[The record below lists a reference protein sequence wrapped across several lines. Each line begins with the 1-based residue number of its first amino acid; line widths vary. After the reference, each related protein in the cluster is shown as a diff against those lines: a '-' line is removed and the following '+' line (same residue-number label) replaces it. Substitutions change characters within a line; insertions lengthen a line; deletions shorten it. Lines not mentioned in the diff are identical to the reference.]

1 MTVPSA
7 KIIADSISPEGVRLT
22 TVQAVIHRFIL
33 AEVDTHR
40 VFSRNSAS
48 SRAIPVVKQL
58 AKFCDDTALPV
69 SWPAEQKGMSGGAEL
84 EGKALADA
92 KALFERMRGGT
103 VGEIQRYL
111 DDHPDPETRLH
122 KSLLNRLMEW
132 GQWHTVV
139 ITSTAWDNFYG
150 LRLSPAAQ
158 PEFRVVAAE
167 IAKAREAST
176 PTPINNGFWHLPYIE
191 DVDVRAAE
199 KYLHETRGV
208 VSRGQVTLLLIKM
221 SAARVART
229 SYETMDGKRDPGED
243 VALYEKLTSAH
254 PMHSSPLEHVATP
267 NADNLHSVAVMSA
280 LPHIETGG
288 FSGMRLTLPLYG
300 NFLGWHQHRFDVEA
314 QRGYQAFS

>member
-1 MTVPSA
+1 MTAPSA
-7 KIIADSISPEGVRLT
+7 KVICDSISPEGVRVT

-48 SRAIPVVKQL
+48 SRAIPVAKQL
-58 AKFCDDTALPV
+58 EKFRTDLALPV

-84 EGKALADA
+84 VGDDLTEAFTLFSEVHRHTLAEI
-92 KALFERMRGGT
+92 KRYVER
-103 VGEIQRYL
+103 
-111 DDHPDPETRLH
+111 HPEPEHRLH
-122 KSLLNRLMEW
+122 KSLINRLMEW

-176 PTPINNGFWHLPYIE
+176 PRFIDYGMWHLPYIDE
-191 DVDVRAAE
+191 EDVRAAE
-199 KYLHETRGV
+199 EYLHHTVGV
-208 VSRGQVTLLLIKM
+208 FGRHTVTKLLVKM

-243 VALYEKLTSAH
+243 VGLYDKLTSAH
-254 PMHSSPLEHVATP
+254 PMHSSPLEHPCTP
-267 NADNLHSVAVMSA
+267 SPYNQHQVEV
-280 LPHIETGG
+280 PHLGTDE
-288 FSGMRLTLPLYG
+288 SMVLTLPKYG
-300 NFLGWHQHRFDVEA
+300 NFLGWHQHRFDVEVA
-314 QRGYQAFS
+314 RQYQAFA